1 MCLTISPNHCCTK
14 WYIIDCYNK
23 SIGRM
28 ASRLSVL
35 LKRINNNDAYHASKL
50 VLVNVNG
57 LKIGCNLLIKRYWRH
72 TGYPGGIKFKYG
84 RSFSIPMLIK
94 VILLK
99 MLNKTILDRN
109 ILEDLL
115 IVEDLER
122 INHIKSIQ
130 YIDV

>member
-1 MCLTISPNHCCTK
+1 
-14 WYIIDCYNK
+14 
-23 SIGRM
+23 
-28 ASRLSVL
+28 
-35 LKRINNNDAYHASKL
+35 
-50 VLVNVNG
+50 
-57 LKIGCNLLIKRYWRH
+57 
-72 TGYPGGIKFKYG
+72 
-84 RSFSIPMLIK
+84 MLIK